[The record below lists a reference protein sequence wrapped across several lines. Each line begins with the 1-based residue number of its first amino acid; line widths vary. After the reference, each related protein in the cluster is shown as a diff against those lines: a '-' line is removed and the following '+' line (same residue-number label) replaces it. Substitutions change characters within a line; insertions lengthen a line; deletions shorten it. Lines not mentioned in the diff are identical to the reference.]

1 MTRLLVPKTS
11 ERLINE
17 RGEVT
22 KVWQR
27 YLTGIQTLDERVAE
41 AVAGNITTLS
51 GTPTTTQLRDKIN
64 ELVVQGNAIIAAL
77 QAAGLMEE

>member
-1 MTRLLVPKTS
+1 MPKTS
-11 ERLINE
+11 ERIVNE
-17 RGEVT
+17 RGELT
-22 KVWQR
+22 RVWHR
-27 YLTGIQTLDERVAE
+27 YLTGIQELDGRVAE